1 MIRNI
6 MNRFVVLVAVVLF
19 TAPAMAAP
27 QFLTIAGGPVGGE
40 WYILAGTIA
49 ELVKQVL
56 PETKVNVTTG
66 GGIAN
71 LTSVQRGKVD
81 LATTQDQLLFAARE
95 RIGAFSELEAHDD
108 VMGLCYLS
116 EIYMGVFLV
125 REGFEVNSI
134 AEIAEKKIPIRILT
148 SPKASTPS
156 LATDRMLAEYGVTP
170 EKLREWGGNINYVSY
185 QEVSSLIADG
195 HADAYCG
202 PIMPAIIEL
211 SVVRRLKVLPVD
223 EEILKSLNKKY
234 KYGLSVIP
242 KGVYYFIP
250 EDTKV
255 FTETPI
261 LIVNKKMDE
270 ETAYLITKIITENPD
285 RIAEAGATYKNFTP
299 EKMPNIVGGP
309 IHPGALKYYKG
320 KGWIK

>member
-1 MIRNI
+1 
-6 MNRFVVLVAVVLF
+6 
-19 TAPAMAAP
+19 
-27 QFLTIAGGPVGGE
+27 
-40 WYILAGTIA
+40 
-49 ELVKQVL
+49 
-56 PETKVNVTTG
+56 
-66 GGIAN
+66 
-71 LTSVQRGKVD
+71 
-81 LATTQDQLLFAARE
+81 
-95 RIGAFSELEAHDD
+95 
-108 VMGLCYLS
+108 
-116 EIYMGVFLV
+116 
-125 REGFEVNSI
+125 
-134 AEIAEKKIPIRILT
+134 
-148 SPKASTPS
+148 
-156 LATDRMLAEYGVTP
+156 
-170 EKLREWGGNINYVSY
+170 
-185 QEVSSLIADG
+185 
-195 HADAYCG
+195 
-202 PIMPAIIEL
+202 MPAIIEL